1 MSEER
6 FKYLTEYVT
15 AEVTRRLTIDN
26 GMALDEAML
35 AFLNS
40 ETFEKL
46 SDIDTGLYIESPAY
60 VYSLLQEEWKR
71 GTLRSRGV

>member
-15 AEVTRRLTIDN
+15 AEVTRRLTVDK
-26 GMALDEAML
+26 GMSLAEALS

-46 SDIDTGLYIESPAY
+46 SHIDTGLYVESPAY

-71 GTLRSRGV
+71 GTLRSQGA